1 MSTEHEQI
9 IQRGFD
15 AFETADTEPRR
26 EPGDS
31 EARPIPGHA
40 SARRTAGA

>member
-15 AFETADTEPRR
+15 A
-26 EPGDS
+26 
-31 EARPIPGHA
+31 EARPMQVHTGHA